1 MTLQEPLVYAS
12 LPQADEV
19 SSSTNAHTVVGRIVE
34 DNAVMGNE
42 SNVTANGNSHPSEVI
57 DPSTDSEDMALRSC
71 HPSLTKTNV
80 GAACVGALVG
90 LILLG
95 PIGAV
100 ILGAAAGYATT
111 CPEGNIGHYARKV
124 GDQAYSFYSS
134 MKASTARA

>member
-1 MTLQEPLVYAS
+1 MTLQEPLYAS
-12 LPQADEV
+12 LPQANEV
-19 SSSTNAHTVVGRIVE
+19 SSSTNAPTVVGRIVE
-34 DNAVMGNE
+34 DDA
-42 SNVTANGNSHPSEVI
+42 VTANRNSNPSDVS
-57 DPSTDSEDMALRSC
+57 DPNTDSEDMALRSC

-111 CPEGNIGHYARKV
+111 CPEGNIGHYSRKV